1 MLEQLNAAREAKQL
15 QMQQLSTGA
24 PSEAGTTLRCCKC
37 NLPPAAGN
45 ELRVCCAAECSRAY
59 HPRCLRSPPAPGS
72 DSTWLCPRCAPRQ
85 SAAERRAKFLKW
97 SGAAP
102 APSEPSPPT
111 LQVPEG
117 EETPAAAAVAAAMAA
132 ASNKWAAAK
141 PAAAKAKSVKGRR
154 PLPPPATEAAEEE
167 EEEAD
172 EREQEEEEEE
182 EEGQGQD
189 LCPMTA
195 SDAVFDVLPPSVRRD
210 ASAARGK
217 KRARPESTL
226 HVGMRVD
233 ARWSSL
239 KTWYPGTCVRVHAD
253 GDAAIQY
260 CDGDHEERVSRKHI
274 RPTKHGEAPFL
285 QQGLPLQPPPPPQQP
300 LSKSK
305 ARPRDESGTAS
316 DDPPKTQRL
325 SAQESLLPDG
335 WELVK
340 KGSAGHYY
348 NRYVGPGQLR
358 AQSIREAWKVHE
370 MDCRLSTD
378 GDDGNGDGGDGSG
391 DDGGGS
397 ELEEQ
402 QSCSM
407 RERQAEPPPLILSKD
422 VAAEMQAAGL
432 DTSPS
437 HEPPFDQVK
446 LPAAGTLVEVR
457 MLDDGLLGSRY
468 PASVID
474 WEVRYPGEGG
484 GGEARALV
492 EYQGLYASDKAEG
505 IKVRR
510 HPRRLALEAPPPSS
524 AYPPRLRSCSPCRAL
539 AAGASCR
546 VGRGVRQ
553 GVGA

>member
-1 MLEQLNAAREAKQL
+1 
-15 QMQQLSTGA
+15 
-24 PSEAGTTLRCCKC
+24 
-37 NLPPAAGN
+37 
-45 ELRVCCAAECSRAY
+45 
-59 HPRCLRSPPAPGS
+59 
-72 DSTWLCPRCAPRQ
+72 
-85 SAAERRAKFLKW
+85 
-97 SGAAP
+97 
-102 APSEPSPPT
+102 
-111 LQVPEG
+111 
-117 EETPAAAAVAAAMAA
+117 MAA

-305 ARPRDESGTAS
+305 ARSRDESGTAS